1 MGPGFF
7 ELYSGFQSP
16 GFRILQAWISRI
28 SDSTSKNFR
37 YSGFPYIRRY
47 KDRFSQPRSQGS
59 LLPGLRKSGNEVA
72 CFIVI
77 GITLSTNKNLSLI
90 ILTVLFWRGKQI
102 NVHEAKHTELVE
114 TWYSLCSILS
124 KISKSQGYQFFFT
137 WCFTHKYKRWR
148 SFWSNW
154 LQLCG
159 PSYPKHVN
167 SCVQNKK
174 QLSTLRSLS
183 IIIAVRQLR
192 FVLANSQ

>member
-1 MGPGFF
+1 MGPGFL

-77 GITLSTNKNLSLI
+77 EITLSTNKNLSLI

-124 KISKSQGYQFFFT
+124 KISKSQGYQFFFYLMLYT
-137 WCFTHKYKRWR
+137 QIQA
-148 SFWSNW
+148 
-154 LQLCG
+154 L
-159 PSYPKHVN
+159 
-167 SCVQNKK
+167 
-174 QLSTLRSLS
+174 TLFL
-183 IIIAVRQLR
+183 IE
-192 FVLANSQ
+192 LATALWTVVSKTC